1 MDYWRTTTRLEQALP
16 RTRRIG
22 VVEREMVPSKI
33 SILPTNSPTNLP
45 TDSTLYLTHT
55 LTLQG
60 SPRNISGANHGKYR
74 RTDKI
79 GEDTLSIEARAW
91 IPHQSNILSERINKR
106 KLKGANR
113 LIKLN
118 ALAVL

>member
-45 TDSTLYLTHT
+45 TDSLSTLPTPSLCKEVRETSVVPTTITQLYLP
-55 LTLQG
+55 LVY
-60 SPRNISGANHGKYR
+60 SIW
-74 RTDKI
+74 TDI
-79 GEDTLSIEARAW
+79 
-91 IPHQSNILSERINKR
+91 
-106 KLKGANR
+106 
-113 LIKLN
+113 
-118 ALAVL
+118 